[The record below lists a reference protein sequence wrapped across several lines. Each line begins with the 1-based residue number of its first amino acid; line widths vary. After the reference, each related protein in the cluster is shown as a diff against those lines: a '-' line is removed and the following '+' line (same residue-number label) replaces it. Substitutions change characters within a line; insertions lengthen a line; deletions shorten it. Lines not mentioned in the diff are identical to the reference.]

1 MNLPFLIAR
10 RYFFAKKSHNIIN
23 VITGIS
29 MLGVGIGAMALVV
42 VLSAFNGLERLV
54 GGMYSSFQPD
64 VRIELRE
71 GKTFHI
77 DSLPESTIR
86 VIEGIKYLSPS
97 IEETILLKYK
107 EAQFFVTAKGVT
119 DEFLDMS
126 GLDSMIYDGTLKI
139 QEDGVNFIVLGY
151 GVADQLNVFLNHV
164 FEPIKTYAAKRD
176 AKVGAQIHE
185 AFNADVIYPSAI
197 FSINPEFDY
206 QYAVMPYEYTSKL
219 LQQKNRVSSY
229 EIGVDEEVDAEAT
242 AELIRSKI
250 PTKYIVKTRYQLNEL
265 LYKTNQTEKWI
276 TFFILTFILG
286 IASFNMLGSLTVL
299 ILEKKKDLYTL
310 SAMGFTSAQMKKTFL
325 IEGLLISIIGGGC
338 GILLGLALCFLQQN
352 VGLLKLQEGGISP
365 YYPIEIQV
373 SDILSIVL
381 LVVIIGFVCSWLP
394 TRWLL
399 NRDAKIGRN

>member
-325 IEGLLISIIGGGC
+325 IEGLLISIIGGGG

>member
-1 MNLPFLIAR
+1 
-10 RYFFAKKSHNIIN
+10 
-23 VITGIS
+23 

-64 VRIELRE
+64 IRIELKE

-86 VIEGIKYLSPS
+86 SIAGVKYLSPS

-119 DEFLDMS
+119 NEFLDMS

-139 QEDGVNFIVLGY
+139 KEDSVNYIVMGY

-164 FEPIKTYAAKRD
+164 FEPVKTYAAKRD
-176 AKVGAQIHE
+176 AKVSTQLHE
-185 AFNADVIYPSAI
+185 AFNTDIIYPSAI

-206 QYAVMPYEYTSKL
+206 QYVVMPYDYTSKL
-219 LQQKNRVSSY
+219 VQQQKRVSSY
-229 EIGVDEEVDAEAT
+229 EIGIDGGENSEEIAEG
-242 AELIRSKI
+242 IRAIISSK
-250 PTKYIVKTRYQLNEL
+250 YLVKTRYQLNEL

-310 SAMGFTSAQMKKTFL
+310 SALGFTRSEMKKTFQL
-325 IEGLLISIIGGGC
+325 EGMLISIIGGGG
-338 GILLGLALCFLQQN
+338 GILLGFILCLLQKN

-365 YYPIEIQV
+365 YYPIEIQFL
-373 SDILSIVL
+373 DIISVVLIVTL
-381 LVVIIGFVCSWLP
+381 IGYLCSWLP

-399 NRDAKIGRN
+399 SRDSKFERN

>member
-64 VRIELRE
+64 IRIELKE
-71 GKTFHI
+71 GKTFHM
-77 DSLPESTIR
+77 DSLPQSTIR
-86 VIEGIKYLSPS
+86 QISGVKYLSPS

-107 EAQFFVTAKGVT
+107 EAQYFVTAKGVT
-119 DEFLDMS
+119 NEFLDMS
-126 GLDSMIYDGTLKI
+126 GLDSMLYDGVLKI
-139 QEDGVNFIVLGY
+139 EDGNANFAILGY
-151 GVADQLNVFLNHV
+151 GVADQLNVFLNHI

-176 AKVGAQIHE
+176 AKVGTQIHE
-185 AFNADVIYPSAI
+185 AFNTDIIYPSAI
-197 FSINPEFDY
+197 FAINPEFDY
-206 QYAVMPYEYTSKL
+206 QYVVMPYDYTSNL

-229 EIGVDEEVDAEAT
+229 EIGLENGLDSEEIAHN
-242 AELIRSKI
+242 LRSVV
-250 PTKYIVKTRYQLNEL
+250 PSNFIVKTRFQLNEL

-299 ILEKKKDLYTL
+299 ILEKKKDLFTL
-310 SAMGFTSAQMKKTFL
+310 SALGYTKSDMRKTFL
-325 IEGLLISIIGGGC
+325 MEGMLISLIGGGG
-338 GILLGLALCFLQQN
+338 GILLGLLLCFVQQH
-352 VGLLKLQEGGISP
+352 VGLLRLQDGGIAP
-365 YYPIEIQV
+365 FYPIEIQFIDV
-373 SDILSIVL
+373 FSVIAIVG
-381 LVVIIGFVCSWLP
+381 VIGFICSWLP
-394 TRWLL
+394 TKWLL
-399 NRDAKIGRN
+399 SKATGLGIK

>member
-1 MNLPFLIAR
+1 
-10 RYFFAKKSHNIIN
+10 
-23 VITGIS
+23 

-64 VRIELRE
+64 IRIELRE

-86 VIEGIKYLSPS
+86 VIKGIKYLSPS

-176 AKVGAQIHE
+176 AKVGTQIHE
-185 AFNADVIYPSAI
+185 AFNTDVIFPSAI

-229 EIGVDEEVDAEAT
+229 EIGVNEEVDAETT

-250 PTKYIVKTRYQLNEL
+250 PSNYIVKTRYQLNEL

-310 SAMGFTSAQMKKTFL
+310 SAMGFTRTQMKKTFL
-325 IEGLLISIIGGGC
+325 IEGLLISIIGGGG

-373 SDILSIVL
+373 SDILSVVL

>member
-1 MNLPFLIAR
+1 
-10 RYFFAKKSHNIIN
+10 
-23 VITGIS
+23 

-64 VRIELRE
+64 IRIELRE

-126 GLDSMIYDGTLKI
+126 GLDSMIYAGTLKI
-139 QEDGVNFIVLGY
+139 QEDGVSFIVLGY

-176 AKVGAQIHE
+176 AKVGTQIHE
-185 AFNADVIYPSAI
+185 AFNTDVIFPSAI

-229 EIGVDEEVDAEAT
+229 EIGVDEEVDAETT

-250 PTKYIVKTRYQLNEL
+250 PSNFIVKTRYQLNEL

-310 SAMGFTSAQMKKTFL
+310 SAMGFTRAQMKKTFL
-325 IEGLLISIIGGGC
+325 IEGLLISIIGGGG
-338 GILLGLALCFLQQN
+338 GILVGLALCFFQRN

-373 SDILSIVL
+373 SDILSVVL

-399 NRDAKIGRN
+399 NRDDKIGRN

>member
-1 MNLPFLIAR
+1 
-10 RYFFAKKSHNIIN
+10 
-23 VITGIS
+23 

-64 VRIELRE
+64 IRIELRE
-71 GKTFHI
+71 GKTFYI

-176 AKVGAQIHE
+176 AKVGTQIHE
-185 AFNADVIYPSAI
+185 AFNTDVIFPSAI

-229 EIGVDEEVDAEAT
+229 EIGVDEEVDAETT

-250 PTKYIVKTRYQLNEL
+250 PSNFIVKTRYQLNEL

-310 SAMGFTSAQMKKTFL
+310 SAMGFTRAQMKKTFL
-325 IEGLLISIIGGGC
+325 IEGLLISIIGGGG
-338 GILLGLALCFLQQN
+338 GILVGLALCFFQRN

-373 SDILSIVL
+373 SDILSVVL

-399 NRDAKIGRN
+399 NRDDKIGRN

>member
-64 VRIELRE
+64 IRIELRE

-176 AKVGAQIHE
+176 AKVGTQIHE
-185 AFNADVIYPSAI
+185 AFNTDVIFPSAI

-229 EIGVDEEVDAEAT
+229 EIGVDEEVDAETT

-250 PTKYIVKTRYQLNEL
+250 PSNFIVKTRYQLNEL

-310 SAMGFTSAQMKKTFL
+310 SAMGFTRTQMKKTFL
-325 IEGLLISIIGGGC
+325 IEGLLISIIGGGG
-338 GILLGLALCFLQQN
+338 GILVGLALCFFQRN

-373 SDILSIVL
+373 SDILSVVL

-399 NRDAKIGRN
+399 NRDDKIGRN

>member
-1 MNLPFLIAR
+1 VNLPFLIAR

-64 VRIELRE
+64 IRIELRE

-77 DSLPESTIR
+77 DSLPESKIR

-176 AKVGAQIHE
+176 AKVGTQIHE
-185 AFNADVIYPSAI
+185 AFNTDVIFPSAI

-229 EIGVDEEVDAEAT
+229 EIGVDEEVDAETT

-250 PTKYIVKTRYQLNEL
+250 PSNYIVKTRYQLNEL

-310 SAMGFTSAQMKKTFL
+310 NAMGFTRAQMKKTFL
-325 IEGLLISIIGGGC
+325 IEGLLISIIGGGG
-338 GILLGLALCFLQQN
+338 GILLGLALCILQQN
-352 VGLLKLQEGGISP
+352 VGLLKLQEGGVSP

-373 SDILSIVL
+373 SDIISVVL

>member
-1 MNLPFLIAR
+1 
-10 RYFFAKKSHNIIN
+10 
-23 VITGIS
+23 

-325 IEGLLISIIGGGC
+325 IEGLLISIIGGGG

>member
-1 MNLPFLIAR
+1 VNLPFLIAR

-325 IEGLLISIIGGGC
+325 IEGLLISIIGGGG

>member
-42 VLSAFNGLERLV
+42 VLSAFNGLEKLV
-54 GGMYSSFQPD
+54 GSMYSSFQPD
-64 VRIELRE
+64 IRIELKE
-71 GKTFHI
+71 GKTFHL
-77 DSLPESTIR
+77 DSLPAEQIR
-86 VIEGIKYLSPS
+86 AIEGVKFLSPS

-107 EAQFFVTAKGVT
+107 EAQYFVTAKGVT

-126 GLDSMIYDGTLKI
+126 GLDSMIYDGTLKLK
-139 QEDGVNFIVLGY
+139 EGNVNFMVLGY

-176 AKVGAQIHE
+176 ATVSTQIHE
-185 AFNADVIYPSAI
+185 AFNTDLIYPSAI

-206 QYAVMPYEYTSKL
+206 QYVVMPYDYTSKL
-219 LQQKNRVSSY
+219 LQQKDRVSSY
-229 EIGVDEEVDAEAT
+229 EIGIEDDENAEKV
-242 AELIRSKI
+242 AELIQSKI
-250 PTKYIVKTRYQLNEL
+250 PIQYKVKTRYQLNEL

-299 ILEKKKDLYTL
+299 ILEKKKDLHTL
-310 SAMGFTSAQMKKTFL
+310 SAMGFTRSAMKKTFQL
-325 IEGLLISIIGGGC
+325 EGMLISIIGGGG
-338 GILLGLALCFLQQN
+338 GIAVGLILCLIQQN
-352 VGLLKLQEGGISP
+352 VGLLKLQEGGVSP
-365 YYPIEIQV
+365 YYPIEIQLL
-373 SDILSIVL
+373 DIISVVLIVA
-381 LVVIIGFVCSWLP
+381 VIGFISSWLP

-399 NRDAKIGRN
+399 NKNSQFERN

>member
-64 VRIELRE
+64 IRIELRE

-126 GLDSMIYDGTLKI
+126 GLDSMIYAGTLKI
-139 QEDGVNFIVLGY
+139 QEDGVSFIVLGY

-176 AKVGAQIHE
+176 AKVGTQIHE
-185 AFNADVIYPSAI
+185 AFNTDVIFPSAI

-229 EIGVDEEVDAEAT
+229 EIGVNEEVDAETT

-250 PTKYIVKTRYQLNEL
+250 PSNYIVKTRYQLNEL

-310 SAMGFTSAQMKKTFL
+310 SAMGFTRTQMKKTFL
-325 IEGLLISIIGGGC
+325 IEGLLISIIGGGG
-338 GILLGLALCFLQQN
+338 GILVGLALCFLQQN

-373 SDILSIVL
+373 SDILSVVL

-399 NRDAKIGRN
+399 NRDDKIGRN

>member
-64 VRIELRE
+64 IRIELRE
-71 GKTFHI
+71 GKTFYI

-139 QEDGVNFIVLGY
+139 QEDGVSFIVLGY

-176 AKVGAQIHE
+176 AKVGTQIHE
-185 AFNADVIYPSAI
+185 AFNTDVIFPSAI

-229 EIGVDEEVDAEAT
+229 EIGVNEEVDAETT

-250 PTKYIVKTRYQLNEL
+250 PSNYIVKTRYQLNEL

-310 SAMGFTSAQMKKTFL
+310 SAMGFTRAQMKKTFL
-325 IEGLLISIIGGGC
+325 IEGLLISIIGGGG
-338 GILLGLALCFLQQN
+338 GILVGLALCFFQRN

-373 SDILSIVL
+373 SDILSVVL

-399 NRDAKIGRN
+399 NRDDKIGRN

>member
-64 VRIELRE
+64 IRIELRE

-86 VIEGIKYLSPS
+86 VIKGIKYLSPS

-176 AKVGAQIHE
+176 AKVGTQIHE
-185 AFNADVIYPSAI
+185 AFNTDVIFPSAI

-229 EIGVDEEVDAEAT
+229 EIGVDEEVDAETT

-250 PTKYIVKTRYQLNEL
+250 PSNFIVKTRYQLNEL

-310 SAMGFTSAQMKKTFL
+310 SAMGFTRAQMKKTFL
-325 IEGLLISIIGGGC
+325 IEGLLISIIGGGG
-338 GILLGLALCFLQQN
+338 GILVGLALCFFQRN

-373 SDILSIVL
+373 SDILSVVL

-399 NRDAKIGRN
+399 NRDDKIGRN

>member
-1 MNLPFLIAR
+1 VNLPFLIAR

-64 VRIELRE
+64 IRIELRE
-71 GKTFHI
+71 GKTFYI

-126 GLDSMIYDGTLKI
+126 GLDSMIYAGTLKI
-139 QEDGVNFIVLGY
+139 QEDGVSFIVLGY

-176 AKVGAQIHE
+176 AKVGTQIHE
-185 AFNADVIYPSAI
+185 AFNTDVIFPSAI

-229 EIGVDEEVDAEAT
+229 EIGVDEEVDAETT

-250 PTKYIVKTRYQLNEL
+250 PSNFIVKTRYQLNEL

-310 SAMGFTSAQMKKTFL
+310 SAMGFTRAQMKKTFL
-325 IEGLLISIIGGGC
+325 IEGLLISIIGGGG
-338 GILLGLALCFLQQN
+338 GILVGLALCFFQLN

-373 SDILSIVL
+373 SDILSVVL

-399 NRDAKIGRN
+399 NRDDKIGRN

>member
-64 VRIELRE
+64 IRIELRE
-71 GKTFHI
+71 GKTFYI

-176 AKVGAQIHE
+176 AKVGTQIHE
-185 AFNADVIYPSAI
+185 AFNTDVIFPSAI

-229 EIGVDEEVDAEAT
+229 EIGVDEEVDAETT

-250 PTKYIVKTRYQLNEL
+250 PSNFIVKTRYQLNEL

-310 SAMGFTSAQMKKTFL
+310 SAMGFTRAQMKKTFL
-325 IEGLLISIIGGGC
+325 IEGLLISIIGGGG
-338 GILLGLALCFLQQN
+338 GILVGLALCFFQRN

-373 SDILSIVL
+373 SDILSVVL

-399 NRDAKIGRN
+399 NRDDKIGRN

>member
-1 MNLPFLIAR
+1 VNLPFLIAR

-64 VRIELRE
+64 IRIELRE

-86 VIEGIKYLSPS
+86 VIKGIKYLSPS

-176 AKVGAQIHE
+176 AKVGTQIHE
-185 AFNADVIYPSAI
+185 AFNTDVIFPSAI

-229 EIGVDEEVDAEAT
+229 EIGVNEEVDAETT

-250 PTKYIVKTRYQLNEL
+250 PSNYIVKTRYQLNEL

-310 SAMGFTSAQMKKTFL
+310 SAMGFTRTQMKKTFL
-325 IEGLLISIIGGGC
+325 IEGLLISIIGGGG

-373 SDILSIVL
+373 SDILSVVL

>member
-1 MNLPFLIAR
+1 
-10 RYFFAKKSHNIIN
+10 
-23 VITGIS
+23 

>member
-1 MNLPFLIAR
+1 MNLPFLIAK

-54 GGMYSSFQPD
+54 GGMYSSFQPEI
-64 VRIELRE
+64 RIELKE

-86 VIEGIKYLSPS
+86 AIEGVKYLSPS

-139 QEDGVNFIVLGY
+139 KEDNINYMVLGY
-151 GVADQLNVFLNHV
+151 GVADQLNIFLNHV

-176 AKVGAQIHE
+176 ANAGSQIHE
-185 AFNADVIYPSAI
+185 AFNTDVIYPSAI

-206 QYAVMPYEYTSKL
+206 QYVVMPYDFTANL
-219 LQQKNRVSSY
+219 VQQKNRVSSY
-229 EIGVDEEVDAEAT
+229 EIGIENDEDAETIAQ
-242 AELIRSKI
+242 LIRSKV
-250 PTKYIVKTRYQLNEL
+250 PSNYNVKTRYQLNEL

-299 ILEKKKDLYTL
+299 ILEKKNDLYTL
-310 SAMGFTSAQMKKTFL
+310 SAMGFTRSEMKKTFQ
-325 IEGLLISIIGGGC
+325 IEGMLISIIGGGG
-338 GILLGLALCFLQQN
+338 GIVLGLVLCLLQQH

-373 SDILSIVL
+373 LDIISVALIV
-381 LVVIIGFVCSWLP
+381 VVIGFICSWLP

-399 NRDAKIGRN
+399 NRDSQIERN

>member
-1 MNLPFLIAR
+1 VNLPFLIAR

>member
-1 MNLPFLIAR
+1 
-10 RYFFAKKSHNIIN
+10 
-23 VITGIS
+23 

-64 VRIELRE
+64 IRIELRE

-176 AKVGAQIHE
+176 AKVGTQIHE
-185 AFNADVIYPSAI
+185 AFNTDVIFPSAI

-229 EIGVDEEVDAEAT
+229 EIGVNEEVDAETT

-250 PTKYIVKTRYQLNEL
+250 PSNYIVKTRYQLNEL

-310 SAMGFTSAQMKKTFL
+310 SAMGFTRTQMKKTFL
-325 IEGLLISIIGGGC
+325 IEGLLISIIGGGG

-373 SDILSIVL
+373 SDILSVVL

>member
-1 MNLPFLIAR
+1 R
-10 RYFFAKKSHNIIN
+10 
-23 VITGIS
+23 
-29 MLGVGIGAMALVV
+29 
-42 VLSAFNGLERLV
+42 
-54 GGMYSSFQPD
+54 D
-64 VRIELRE
+64 V
-71 GKTFHI
+71 
-77 DSLPESTIR
+77 
-86 VIEGIKYLSPS
+86 
-97 IEETILLKYK
+97 
-107 EAQFFVTAKGVT
+107 
-119 DEFLDMS
+119 
-126 GLDSMIYDGTLKI
+126 
-139 QEDGVNFIVLGY
+139 
-151 GVADQLNVFLNHV
+151 
-164 FEPIKTYAAKRD
+164 
-176 AKVGAQIHE
+176 KVGTQIHE
-185 AFNADVIYPSAI
+185 AFNTDVIFPSAI

-229 EIGVDEEVDAEAT
+229 EIGVNEEVDAETT

-250 PTKYIVKTRYQLNEL
+250 PSNYIVKTRYQLNEL

-310 SAMGFTSAQMKKTFL
+310 SAMGFTRTQMKKTFL
-325 IEGLLISIIGGGC
+325 IEGLLISIIGGGG

-373 SDILSIVL
+373 SDILSVVL

>member
-1 MNLPFLIAR
+1 VNLPFLIAR

-64 VRIELRE
+64 IRIELRE
-71 GKTFHI
+71 GKTFYI

-126 GLDSMIYDGTLKI
+126 GLDSMIYAGTLKI
-139 QEDGVNFIVLGY
+139 QEDGVSFIVLGY

-176 AKVGAQIHE
+176 AKVGTQIHE
-185 AFNADVIYPSAI
+185 AFNTDVIFPSAI

-229 EIGVDEEVDAEAT
+229 EIGVDEEVDAETT

-250 PTKYIVKTRYQLNEL
+250 PSNFIVKTRYQLNEL

-310 SAMGFTSAQMKKTFL
+310 SAMGFTRAQMKKTFL
-325 IEGLLISIIGGGC
+325 IEGLLISIIGGGG
-338 GILLGLALCFLQQN
+338 GILVGLALCFFQRN

-373 SDILSIVL
+373 SDILSVVL

-399 NRDAKIGRN
+399 NRDDKIGRN

>member
-1 MNLPFLIAR
+1 
-10 RYFFAKKSHNIIN
+10 
-23 VITGIS
+23 

-64 VRIELRE
+64 IRIELRE
-71 GKTFHI
+71 GKTFYI

-126 GLDSMIYDGTLKI
+126 GLDSMIYAGTLKI
-139 QEDGVNFIVLGY
+139 QEDGVSFIVLGY

-176 AKVGAQIHE
+176 AKVGTQIHE
-185 AFNADVIYPSAI
+185 AFNTDVIFPSAI

-229 EIGVDEEVDAEAT
+229 EIGVDEEVDAETT

-250 PTKYIVKTRYQLNEL
+250 PSNFIVKTRYQLNEL

-310 SAMGFTSAQMKKTFL
+310 SAMGFTRAQMKKTFL
-325 IEGLLISIIGGGC
+325 IEGLLISIIGGGG
-338 GILLGLALCFLQQN
+338 GILVGLALCFFQRN

-373 SDILSIVL
+373 SDILSVVL

-399 NRDAKIGRN
+399 NRDGKIGRN

>member
-1 MNLPFLIAR
+1 
-10 RYFFAKKSHNIIN
+10 
-23 VITGIS
+23 

-64 VRIELRE
+64 IRIELRE
-71 GKTFHI
+71 GKTFYI

-126 GLDSMIYDGTLKI
+126 GLDSMIYAGTLKI
-139 QEDGVNFIVLGY
+139 QEDGVSFIVLGY

-176 AKVGAQIHE
+176 AKVGTQIHE
-185 AFNADVIYPSAI
+185 AFNTDVIFPSAI

-229 EIGVDEEVDAEAT
+229 EIGVNEEVDAETT

-250 PTKYIVKTRYQLNEL
+250 PSNYIVKTRYQLNEL

-310 SAMGFTSAQMKKTFL
+310 SAMGFTRAQMKKTFL
-325 IEGLLISIIGGGC
+325 IEGLLISIIGGGG
-338 GILLGLALCFLQQN
+338 GILVGLALCFFQRN

-373 SDILSIVL
+373 SDILSVVL

-399 NRDAKIGRN
+399 NRDDKIGRN

>member
-64 VRIELRE
+64 IRIELRE

-86 VIEGIKYLSPS
+86 VIKGIKYLSPS

-176 AKVGAQIHE
+176 AKVGTQIHE
-185 AFNADVIYPSAI
+185 AFNTDVIFPSAI

-229 EIGVDEEVDAEAT
+229 EIGVNEEVDAETT

-250 PTKYIVKTRYQLNEL
+250 PSNYIVKTRYQLNEL

-310 SAMGFTSAQMKKTFL
+310 SAMGFTRTQMKKTFL
-325 IEGLLISIIGGGC
+325 IEGLLISIIGGGG

-373 SDILSIVL
+373 SDILSVVL